1 MRPYNST
8 IDLTNTITMV
18 VEFDESRP
26 PPKGLA
32 ALHIFVP
39 RPLLNGYSRF
49 I

>member
-18 VEFDESRP
+18 VEFDESM

-39 RPLLNGYSRF
+39 RPLLNGYNRF
-49 I
+49 N